1 MFASSVG
8 SQGSSGRFV
17 RLTVVVSVLLHATA
31 GLGLLAFSFW
41 KISKL
46 NPRPT
51 ELTFVGDPTLQMMGS
66 PAPAAPTPKVPPTAK
81 PPVKPRVHETTQ
93 PQVAVLP
100 VEEEPV
106 PGASHEFTAP
116 GGTGDGTGSS
126 NIAGPGTGDVPGGQG
141 DGPPQ
146 DAATIERKEEKE
158 PKPIAQAMIEGQRIA
173 GNSQILLPANVLT
186 SLRNDRVSEVRANV
200 QLCVNDRGSVASLTF
215 RRSSGRADVD
225 EVITREMSRWRY
237 APYVVNGETV
247 SACFVVILNYRITN

>member
-8 SQGSSGRFV
+8 SQGGSGRFV

-66 PAPAAPTPKVPPTAK
+66 PAPTAPTPRTPPTVK
-81 PPVKPRVHETTQ
+81 PVKPRVRETTQ
-93 PQVAVLP
+93 PQAAVLP
-100 VEEEPV
+100 VEEQAV
-106 PGASHEFTAP
+106 PGASNQFTAP
-116 GGTGDGTGSS
+116 GGAGDGTGSS
-126 NIAGPGTGDVPGGQG
+126 NVVGPGTGDVPGGQG
-141 DGPPQ
+141 GDDPVATVVPP
-146 DAATIERKEEKE
+146 EKKEE
-158 PKPIAQAMIEGQRIA
+158 PKAIAQDMIEGQRIA
-173 GNSQILLPANVLT
+173 GTSQILLPANVLT
-186 SLRNDRVSEVRANV
+186 SLRSDRVSEVRARI
-200 QLCVNDRGSVASLTF
+200 QLCVNERGSVSSLTF

-237 APYVVNGETV
+237 APYVVGGEAV
-247 SACFVVILNYRITN
+247 SACFIVMLNYRITD